1 VQANAA
7 NAAPLVWFQS
17 QTFLANT
24 QVNWTDQYQAYISSS
39 QIIPNGTIAVANAI
53 EIGIGQTAT
62 VDPNGNLTV
71 NTQGPP
77 SAISFVNQSPNQ
89 WTNGIAQVVL
99 GQALSPVVALPLYG
113 SMMNL
118 IAPIETVLLTIASAR
133 ISTGTMLSQ
142 SPAAGVLIDL
152 TSASSRTVNFDI
164 NYGWNWGGGSWGT
177 LVQAG
182 ADLAP
187 ILIRQSQ

>member
-77 SAISFVNQSPNQ
+77 SAISFVNQSPN
-89 WTNGIAQVVL
+89 
-99 GQALSPVVALPLYG
+99 
-113 SMMNL
+113 
-118 IAPIETVLLTIASAR
+118 E
-133 ISTGTMLSQ
+133 
-142 SPAAGVLIDL
+142 
-152 TSASSRTVNFDI
+152 
-164 NYGWNWGGGSWGT
+164 
-177 LVQAG
+177 
-182 ADLAP
+182 
-187 ILIRQSQ
+187 